1 MMMMIEVHLYNNLLL
16 LCIYL
21 CCGGYGE
28 WLHPQNY
35 LCGGGSYDAHCW
47 NSQL

>member
-16 LCIYL
+16 LCIYVVVAMKSDYTPKIT
-21 CCGGYGE
+21 CR
-28 WLHPQNY
+28 
-35 LCGGGSYDAHCW
+35 GGGSYDAHCW